1 MKLSEAGCLGC
12 PSDSR
17 IQCKRLVTWSLG
29 VWNPRN
35 LGQEGM
41 ELQNEWE
48 GHSGQEEVERFGEG
62 SSTT

>member
-1 MKLSEAGCLGC
+1 M
-12 PSDSR
+12 
-17 IQCKRLVTWSLG
+17 
-29 VWNPRN
+29 WNPRN

-41 ELQNEWE
+41 ELQNEWA